1 MKDNKEKSEEEW
13 KQVLTKKQFHILR
26 EKGTE
31 RAFTGKYWNHFEKGQ
46 YKCAGCGAILFE
58 SEEKFE
64 SNCGWPSFSKP
75 IEGKLETQKDT
86 SHGMIRTE
94 VLCKQCGGHQGHIF
108 NDGPPESGGLRYCI
122 NSESIEF
129 DKFSKN
135 NDKNQWTI

>member
-1 MKDNKEKSEEEW
+1 LKGETLLESKMNDHKEKSEEEW

-64 SNCGWPSFSKP
+64 SDCGWPSFSKP
-75 IEGKLETQKDT
+75 VEGSLEIKSDT

-94 VLCKQCGGHQGHIF
+94 VMCKRCGGHQGHVF
-108 NDGPPESGGLRYCI
+108 NDGPRESGGLRYCI
-122 NSESIEF
+122 NSESIDF
-129 DKFSKN
+129 
-135 NDKNQWTI
+135 I

>member
-1 MKDNKEKSEEEW
+1 MNDFKDKSKEEW

-46 YKCAGCGAILFE
+46 YKCTGCGAILFE

-75 IEGKLETQKDT
+75 IEGSMETKLDT
-86 SHGMIRTE
+86 SHGITRTE
-94 VLCKQCGGHQGHIF
+94 VLCKQCGGHQGHVF
-108 NDGPPESGGLRYCI
+108 NDGPLESGGLRYCI
-122 NSESIEF
+122 NSESIDF
-129 DKFSKN
+129 L
-135 NDKNQWTI
+135 